1 MRRGC
6 ICLLAVL
13 ANRRCENSKQEYS
26 FLHRN
31 KMKQSGEE
39 GGRHVG
45 FINQVVGGVSI
56 GPAWGYNE
64 ETLKGRTIRAAD
76 VEGIHRMLYKLLYDR
91 RQCRSCNHDILLVSR
106 YQISQ
111 QRFPCPWIHTE
122 FSHTK
127 QENRL
132 QMTAH
137 SLISPQLRLKKNVCE
152 HLSYFFIATQ
162 VSLCILVHSDESA
175 QWELRPSLAWTILRC
190 SFPAR
195 FLTSLWAVQRGTSLS
210 SHAAFQPTTEGC
222 LKFAPALLPALFLM
236 RLNCHIFF

>member
-137 SLISPQLRLKKNVCE
+137 SLISPQLRLKKKC
-152 HLSYFFIATQ
+152 
-162 VSLCILVHSDESA
+162 
-175 QWELRPSLAWTILRC
+175 
-190 SFPAR
+190 
-195 FLTSLWAVQRGTSLS
+195 LWALVVFLHRNTSFTLHSGAFGWIRSVGAQAVTRVNNTALFIPGQIPYISLS
-210 SHAAFQPTTEGC
+210 SAERD
-222 LKFAPALLPALFLM
+222 LIK
-236 RLNCHIFF
+236 